1 MLLLKLCSSIYM
13 HLARQCWCRGRV
25 PQAEIFDRRLRMN
38 FSASVR
44 FQPHWATNYMYK
56 KAAMLG
62 FIFANKKNV
71 CTLQFCFNIFIK
83 MPCFWHDAEGWG
95 NQQNKVESDQI
106 NNQHRNV
113 YWFHVDQIISSSCTS
128 HYCYF
133 TVLQLGT
140 KCLPNQKQAID
151 WLPFTNYTFPLL
163 NCCNYIQHLQLHA
176 TTTQSPSFRFLLV
189 DGHYA
194 LYLTGARLYL
204 NIPKL
209 LQFEF

>member
-1 MLLLKLCSSIYM
+1 MLMQRTCSTS
-13 HLARQCWCRGRV
+13 CS
-25 PQAEIFDRRLRMN
+25 IFDRRLRMN

-151 WLPFTNYTFPLL
+151 WLPFTYKL
-163 NCCNYIQHLQLHA
+163 YISSNEWLQLH
-176 TTTQSPSFRFLLV
+176 TTLAVTNKGLHLPLSGSSLWKGIMPFTSRVQDYF
-189 DGHYA
+189 
-194 LYLTGARLYL
+194 

-209 LQFEF
+209 PQFEF